1 MQCPRCGLQ
10 NAAGAPLC
18 ARCALPFTGPGGPVG
33 PSGPTQQSP
42 YAIQPGSGQPPHGQH
57 PTQGSH
63 PQPPPYG
70 GYGHPGQSGQPSS
83 PHSPNQ
89 YGPPGQPTQPP
100 QPNYGGYQP
109 PYQTAPWGAAS
120 QSSARPAGTSTL
132 ALILL
137 AVGALLGLGYAA
149 WALTVRRG
157 VFTGLADGNAVS
169 LDDAKSSDTI
179 DTIFLV
185 IAGLIVLAALV
196 VWLLRKG
203 EGRTGGG
210 ALELGGLAAAAVG
223 VALALV
229 GLIML
234 GTVGSDGSR
243 TDLGDKAAT
252 ATLLAGVGFAVQAI
266 GLLLGLF
273 TVKSGGSRPPSA
285 QQPGYQ
291 NW

>member
-18 ARCALPFTGPGGPVG
+18 ARCALPFTGPGGPVA

-42 YAIQPGSGQPPHGQH
+42 YAVRPGSGQPPQGQH

-70 GYGHPGQSGQPSS
+70 GYGHVGQPGQPGS
-83 PHSPNQ
+83 PHPPSAF
-89 YGPPGQPTQPP
+89 GPPGQPTQPS
-100 QPNYGGYQP
+100 YGAYQP
-109 PYQTAPWGAAS
+109 PYQAAPLGASSQAS
-120 QSSARPAGTSTL
+120 AEPAGTPTP
-132 ALILL
+132 ALVLL

-149 WALTVRRG
+149 WALTVRRA
-157 VFTGLADGNAVS
+157 VFTDLADGNAVS
-169 LDDAKSSDTI
+169 LDDTKSSDTI
-179 DTIFLV
+179 DTILLV
-185 IAGLIVLAALV
+185 IAGLIMLAALV
-196 VWLLRKG
+196 VWLLRRVG
-203 EGRTGGG
+203 GRTGGG
-210 ALELGGLAAAAVG
+210 ALELCGLAAAGVG
-223 VALALV
+223 LALALV

-243 TDLGDKAAT
+243 ADLGDKAAA
-252 ATLLAGVGFAVQAI
+252 ATLLAGVGFGVQAV
-266 GLLLGLF
+266 GLFLGLV
-273 TVKSGGSRPPSA
+273 TVKSGGSGPPSA